1 MLKTLILAVAVNLNT
16 MSFQELET
24 LYWDCDTLFMKA
36 ELGGEDM
43 MSCLAIT
50 EQFQKLFWDRWV
62 FTQYW
67 NSQKKQQ
74 WLQRGYTH
82 HDEHD

>member
-1 MLKTLILAVAVNLNT
+1 MLKTLILAVALNVNSLT
-16 MSFQELET
+16 FVELET
-24 LYWDCDTLFMKA
+24 LYWDCDTAFMKG

-50 EQFQKLFWDRWV
+50 DEFQKHFWDKWV

-67 NSQKKQQ
+67 NNQKKSQ
-74 WLQRGYTH
+74 WLKRGY
-82 HDEHD
+82 EHDHED